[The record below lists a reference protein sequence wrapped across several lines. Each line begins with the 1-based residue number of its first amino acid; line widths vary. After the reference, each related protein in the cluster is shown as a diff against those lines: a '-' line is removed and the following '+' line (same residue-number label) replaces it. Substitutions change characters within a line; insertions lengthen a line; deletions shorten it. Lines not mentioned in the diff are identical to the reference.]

1 MLYFSLLHLYGT
13 NDWGMEVIIMR
24 EMLSVILNGC
34 EGSVAVVQKA
44 CYPLFLCAK
53 FNSFISYAK
62 IKIKEYPIRS
72 RMR

>member
-34 EGSVAVVQKA
+34 EGSVLVVRKAVSCHQSNRFFTP
-44 CYPLFLCAK
+44 CH
-53 FNSFISYAK
+53 
-62 IKIKEYPIRS
+62 YPISCFSHKAFLPRS
-72 RMR
+72 E